1 MITLAIIVV
10 LLISLYLYGTK
21 NFKYWEKRGI
31 KHDKPLPLF
40 GNNIKGYFFY
50 SSMTQV
56 ADELYWKY
64 PNERVVGFFRASEP
78 ELPIRDPEIAKRL
91 LSNEFSHFFQR
102 GFTPNK
108 TVFEPMMQ
116 NLFFAEGDLWK
127 LLRQRMT
134 PAFTS
139 GKLKA
144 MFPLIVERAERLKTR
159 ALAAAADGKSL
170 DARDLMARY
179 TTDFI
184 GACGFGLDADTLND
198 ENSPFRQLGIN
209 IFKIKPFELVKLV
222 LKEMFPDL
230 CQNVKIWTRV
240 EKDINELVG
249 EIMAKRNNK
258 PSGRGDFIDLM
269 LECKMKGTMVGES
282 IESRKPDGSPET
294 ASLEFNDGI
303 IAAQVFVF
311 FAAGFETSSS
321 ATSFTLH
328 QLAYHP
334 EVQKKAQEEVDRILA
349 KHDGM
354 LSYDSIKEM
363 NYLEMAFKEGLRM
376 FPSLGFLLRQCT
388 RPYTFPEFNMT
399 IDETCKI
406 LIPLQSLHNDP
417 KYFPNPE
424 VFRPERFSPEEFDSN
439 NKFVYL
445 PFGLGP
451 RACIGERL
459 GLMQSLAG
467 LAAVLSEFTVEPAP
481 ETLRY
486 PVVDPQSSIVQSVQ
500 GGLPL
505 MFRPRKKLA

>member
-1 MITLAIIVV
+1 MITIAIVV
-10 LLISLYLYGTK
+10 ILLISLYFYGTR
-21 NFKYWEKRGI
+21 NFKYWEVRGI
-31 KHDKPLPLF
+31 KHDKPIPLF
-40 GNNIKGYFFY
+40 GNNWLGFTFRA
-50 SSMTQV
+50 SMTQV
-56 ADELYWKY
+56 ANDLYWKY
-64 PNERVVGFFRASEP
+64 PNERVVGFFRSSKP
-78 ELPIRDPEIAKRL
+78 ELIIRDPEIAKRL
-91 LSNEFSHFFQR
+91 LISDFAHFFER
-102 GFTPNK
+102 GFTPHK
-108 TVFEPMMQ
+108 SVFEPLMQ

-144 MFPLIVERAERLKTR
+144 MFPLIVERAEKLKSR
-159 ALAAAADGKSL
+159 ALAAAAHGKSL

-184 GACGFGLDADTLND
+184 GACGFGLDADTLNEED
-198 ENSPFRQLGIN
+198 SPFRQLGIK
-209 IFKIKPFELVKLV
+209 IFKMQPKEVIKAI
-222 LKEMFPDL
+222 LKDVFPDL
-230 CQNVKIWTRV
+230 CQNLKIWAHV
-240 EKDINELVG
+240 ENDVKELVG
-249 EIMAKRNNK
+249 QILRKRDYK

-269 LECKMKGTMVGES
+269 LECKMKGTVVGES

-328 QLAYHP
+328 QLAYHQ
-334 EVQKKAQEEVDRILA
+334 EVQKKAQEEVDRVLA
-349 KHDGM
+349 KHDGK
-354 LSYDSIKEM
+354 LSYDAVKEM
-363 NYLEMAFKEGLRM
+363 NYLEMVFKEGLRM

-399 IDETCKI
+399 IDESVRVM
-406 LIPLQSLHNDP
+406 IPLQSMHNDP

-424 VFRPERFSPEEFDSN
+424 VFRPERFAPEEFD
-439 NKFVYL
+439 NKNKYVFL
-445 PFGLGP
+445 PFGIGP

-467 LAAVLSEFTVEPAP
+467 LAAVLSAFTVEPGP
-481 ETLRY
+481 ETVRH
-486 PVVDPQSSIVQSVQ
+486 PIVDPVSSVVQ
-500 GGLPL
+500 GIKAGLPL
-505 MFRPRKKLA
+505 MFRARNKVA